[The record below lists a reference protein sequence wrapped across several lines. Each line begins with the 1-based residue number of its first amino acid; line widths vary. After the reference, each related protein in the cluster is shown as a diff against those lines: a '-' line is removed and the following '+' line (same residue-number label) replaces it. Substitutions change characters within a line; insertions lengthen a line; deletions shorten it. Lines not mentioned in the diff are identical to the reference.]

1 MKDDKKPTDYS
12 SAFKEARRIVW
23 SHRRRLSV
31 GLVLLIIDRALGFVL
46 PAASKYLIDDILVNQ
61 RADVLPWLAA
71 AVISAT
77 LIQAATTFGLS
88 QVISVAA
95 QRTIAEFR
103 KNVEQHVIRLPVSYF
118 DSTKSGIL
126 ISRILN
132 DAEGIRNLVGT
143 GLVNLVGGL
152 LTACVALC
160 VLFFLNWAMTI
171 MLLVLLASYG
181 VFMAFIFKKV
191 RPFFRERYRVQAE
204 VTGRLNEALGAIRTV
219 KAFRSEKHEDW
230 VFAKGVHSLFR
241 FIART
246 ITALSGTLAL
256 GTLVVGLAS
265 VILIWWGGNAVLAG
279 TMTLGG
285 LVAFLLLGAMVAA
298 PVIQIA
304 SVGTQITEAFAG
316 LDRIRELRQV
326 TSEWER
332 DEDRDP
338 IGKVDGEARFESVH
352 FEYEPGVPVLRGVS
366 FHAPAG
372 TTTALVGSSG
382 SGKSTL
388 ISLIMAFNRPQQG
401 KVLVDGQDLSLV
413 RLREF
418 RSQLGVVLQDNV
430 LFDDT
435 IAGNIGYASPSSSRE
450 EVLQAGRIAHCDEF
464 VEGFEKGYDTV
475 IGERGVKLSGGQ
487 RQRVAI
493 ARAILANPRILILD
507 EATSSLDSESEARIQ
522 DGLKTLRQGRTTFV
536 IAHRLSTIRS
546 ADQILVL
553 EGGQIVERGT
563 HSELLAKKGRYR
575 ELYEKQYQLESNL
588 FINPGEDF
596 TPEPEKEKTAEEGA
610 GRGGFS
616 LKE

>member
-1 MKDDKKPTDYS
+1 MKDDKKPPNYS
-12 SAFKEARRIVW
+12 AAFNEARLIVW
-23 SHRRRLSV
+23 THRRRLAI
-31 GLVLLIIDRALGFVL
+31 GLALLLIDRSLSFVL
-46 PAASKYLIDDILVNQ
+46 PAASKFLIDDVLVNQ
-61 RADVLPWLAA
+61 RADVLPWLAG

-77 LIQAATTFGLS
+77 LIQAVTTFSLS
-88 QVISVAA
+88 QILSVAA
-95 QRTIAEFR
+95 QKTIAEFR
-103 KNVEQHVIRLPVSYF
+103 KRIEQHVIRLPVSYF

-143 GLVNLVGGL
+143 GLVNLAGGL
-152 LTACVALC
+152 FTALVALC
-160 VLFFLNWAMTI
+160 VLFYLHWAMTI
-171 MLLVLLASYG
+171 MLLALLASYG

-191 RPFFRERYRVQAE
+191 RPIFRKRYRLQAE

-219 KAFRSEKHEDW
+219 KAFRSEKHEDR

-256 GTLVVGLAS
+256 GTLVVGLAG

-279 TMTLGG
+279 AMTLGG
-285 LVAFLLLGAMVAA
+285 LVAYLILAGMVAA

-316 LDRIRELRQV
+316 LDRIRELHQER
-326 TSEWER
+326 SEWES
-332 DEDRDP
+332 DEERVP
-338 IGKVDGEARFESVH
+338 IGEVQGEVRFESVH

-366 FHAPAG
+366 FHAPPG

-388 ISLIMAFNRPQQG
+388 ISLIMAFNHPQQG
-401 KVLVDGQDLSLV
+401 KVLVDNQDLSLV

-430 LFDDT
+430 LFDGT
-435 IAGNIGYASPSSSRE
+435 IAENIGYASPSSSRQ

-464 VEGFEKGYDTV
+464 AQGFEKGYDTV

-507 EATSSLDSESEARIQ
+507 EATSNLDSESEARIQ
-522 DGLKTLRQGRTTFV
+522 DGLKALREGRTTFV

-546 ADQILVL
+546 AGQILVL
-553 EGGQIVERGT
+553 EEGQIVERGT
-563 HSELLAKKGRYR
+563 HPELLAKQGRYR

-596 TPEPEKEKTAEEGA
+596 TPEPEKEKTAKASAA
-610 GRGGFS
+610 GGGFS
-616 LKE
+616 LRE